1 MSNSH
6 SRCSLAVRAVIFAR
20 PLCAAVAVIALLCD
34 PRARVAA
41 QTLPDLASEIPLP
54 LLTGTDARPMGM
66 GGAGLAISDDAS
78 GIYWNPA
85 GLAQMRRIEV
95 AATLTH
101 DRSEFSSELGGFTS
115 SVSNT
120 STRFG
125 NARVVYPFP
134 TYRGSLVVA
143 IGNDQFR
150 NYDQDMEVRT
160 LEGAQG
166 ERIEYHDTISESGK
180 LSGWGF
186 ALAGEASPRL
196 YVGGALFVHDGN
208 DDIAINQVTEDYDD
222 ANPDT
227 LRLDD
232 VIETESDISGY
243 SASFGVLYRV
253 NQHLRIGAT
262 ARSKMTLTF
271 NGTQVFD
278 DLTVLDN
285 GTEIFSPLSEV
296 VFEDKLD
303 FPPSFGV
310 GGAAS
315 TGGLTLALDA
325 RYTDWSQIAFDQ
337 NPLGNRGLQEQYTDN
352 VSLSLGAEYLIGQS
366 PFRVRA
372 GFLHDPVPFRLQIP
386 TTGRDIDVEVDRER
400 NFLTLG
406 AGVLIDTVLTIDV
419 ALQTGS
425 FTRESTIYTEERDL
439 TRLFV
444 SSAFRF

>member
-1 MSNSH
+1 MRNSH
-6 SRCSLAVRAVIFAR
+6 SRCSSAARVIGCAR
-20 PLCAAVAVIALLCD
+20 LFGIAMAVASIVSVSGSQAN
-34 PRARVAA
+34 A

-66 GGAGLAISDDAS
+66 GGAGLAISEDAS
-78 GIYWNPA
+78 AIYWNPA
-85 GLAQMRRIEV
+85 GLAQMRRIEMS
-95 AATLTH
+95 ATMTH
-101 DRSEFSSELGGFTS
+101 DRSEFTSELSGFS
-115 SVSNT
+115 STVSNR

-125 NARVVYPFP
+125 NGRFVYPFP
-134 TYRGSLVVA
+134 TYRGSLVLA

-150 NYDQDMEVRT
+150 NYDQD
-160 LEGAQG
+160 LEILTREGPAGQ
-166 ERIEYHDTISESGK
+166 RLEYHDTISESGK

-196 YVGGALFVHDGN
+196 YLGGALYIHDGN
-208 DDIAINQVTEDYDD
+208 DDIAINQVTEDIDN

-232 VIETESDISGY
+232 IVETETEISGV
-243 SASFGVLYRV
+243 SANFGILYRV
-253 NQHLRIGAT
+253 NSHVRVGAT
-262 ARSKMTLTF
+262 ARTKMSLTLE
-271 NGTQVFD
+271 GTQVFD

-285 GTEIFSPLSEV
+285 GAEIFSPLSEV
-296 VFEDKLD
+296 AFKDKID
-303 FPPSFGV
+303 FPASFGI

-315 TGGLTLALDA
+315 TGGLTIALDG

-337 NPLGNRGLQEQYTDN
+337 NPLGNRGLGEQYQDN
-352 VSLSLGAEYLIGQS
+352 VSISLGAEYLIGQS

-372 GFLHDPVPFRLQIP
+372 GFLHDPVPFRLRIP
-386 TTGRDIDVEVDRER
+386 TPGRDIEVAVDRER

-406 AGVLIDTVLTIDV
+406 AGVLIDTVLTVDV

-425 FTRESTIYTEERDL
+425 FSRESSIYTEERDL
-439 TRLFV
+439 TRVFV

>member
-1 MSNSH
+1 MRNPH
-6 SRCSLAVRAVIFAR
+6 SRCSFTVRAADIAR
-20 PLCAAVAVIALLCD
+20 LSAMAVAFSAFAFAVCPPAG
-34 PRARVAA
+34 A

-95 AATLTH
+95 SATLTH
-101 DRSEFSSELGGFTS
+101 DRSEFSSDLAGFSS

-150 NYDQDMEVRT
+150 NYDQDLEIRT
-160 LEGAQG
+160 REGAVEQRL
-166 ERIEYHDTISESGK
+166 EFHDTISESGK

-186 ALAGEASPRL
+186 ALAAEASPRL
-196 YVGGALFVHDGN
+196 YAGLALYIHDGN

-232 VIETESDISGY
+232 IIETETEISGY
-243 SASFGVLYRV
+243 SANFGILYRV
-253 NQHLRIGAT
+253 NPHLRIGAT
-262 ARSKMTLTF
+262 ARTKMVLTF

-296 VFEDKLD
+296 VFEDKID
-303 FPPSFGV
+303 FPPSFGI

-315 TGGLTLALDA
+315 TGGLTIALDG

-372 GFLHDPVPFRLQIP
+372 GWLHDPVPFRLKLP
-386 TTGRDIDVEVDRER
+386 TGGRGTEVAVDKER

-406 AGVLIDTVLTIDV
+406 AGVLIDTVLTVDV

-425 FTRESTIYTEERDL
+425 FTRESSVYSEERDL